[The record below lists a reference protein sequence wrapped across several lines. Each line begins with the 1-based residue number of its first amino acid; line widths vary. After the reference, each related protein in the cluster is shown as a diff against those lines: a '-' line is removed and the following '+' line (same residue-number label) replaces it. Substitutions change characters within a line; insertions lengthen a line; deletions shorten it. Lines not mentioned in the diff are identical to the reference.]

1 MPYPRRRRGPFPAPQ
16 KNANRINEAIRGVQS
31 VRLIDADGAQLGI
44 RPLAEALTIARSK
57 GLDLVEVAPKAN
69 PPVCKI
75 LAYSKFKYEQD
86 KKQRESRKHQKAG
99 LLKEVRVS
107 PVIGAHDLEVKI
119 KHAEE
124 FLRAHDK
131 VRFTV
136 FFRGR
141 QNAHKDIGLKLLRD
155 VEARLSKVATVEQQP
170 AQDRNRM
177 TMTLAP
183 KH

>member
-1 MPYPRRRRGPFPAPQ
+1 MAYPFRGSSVPPPRAA
-16 KNANRINEAIRGVQS
+16 ANRINAEIRAPS
-31 VRLIDADGAQLGI
+31 VRLIDSDGAQLGI
-44 RPLAEALTIARSK
+44 KPIGEALTLARQK
-57 GLDLVEVAPKAN
+57 GLDLVEVAPQAV

-99 LLKEVRVS
+99 LLKEVRIS
-107 PVIGAHDLEVKI
+107 PVIGQHDLDVKV

-124 FLRAHDK
+124 FLKDRDK

-136 FFRGR
+136 IFRGR
-141 QNAHKDIGLKLLRD
+141 QNQHHDLGHKLLD
-155 VEARLSKVATVEQQP
+155 VIKLRLASIASQEGGLMKE
-170 AQDRNRM
+170 RNLM
-177 TMTLAP
+177 SITLAP